1 VAVLIRAG
9 RKAGEPAVRPGGIQ
23 DARHQLK
30 SALILLLLVVT
41 LSTVGYMALEDWS
54 FLDSLFMTVI
64 TLATIGY
71 GEVHPL
77 SSAGQVFTIV
87 VILLGVGTAA
97 YTLGTASK
105 LMVED
110 RIRILFG
117 RKTMKA
123 LQSLHDHY
131 ILCGFGRMGRT
142 VAAELADRA
151 VPFVVVE
158 NKLEVIDDLDRLG
171 YLYIKGDATEDDVL
185 IEAGIGRAKG
195 LVSVVT
201 SDSHNVYIVLSA
213 RGLNPRLAI
222 VARADSDESIQ
233 KLVRAGA
240 NRVISPYSLSGF
252 RIAQAVHSPTVLDFL
267 EKIVHDKAL
276 GLRLDEVLVQERSR
290 LAGASVASS
299 GLRQEHD
306 LIILAIKDSAGKM
319 AFNPASDTVLRAG
332 DTLVVL
338 GHLPNLKKLEK
349 IAAG

>member
-1 VAVLIRAG
+1 MAALIRAG
-9 RKAGEPAVRPGGIQ
+9 RRASEPAARPANAA

-41 LSTVGYMALEDWS
+41 LSTVGYMAVEDWN

-77 SSAGQVFTIV
+77 SPAGEIFTIL

-110 RIRILFG
+110 RIRTLFG

-123 LQSLHDHY
+123 LQNLRDHF

-142 VAAELADRA
+142 IAAELAERGIS
-151 VPFVVVE
+151 FVVVE
-158 NKLEVIDDLDRLG
+158 NKLEVIDDLERFG

-185 IEAGIGRAKG
+185 IEAGIERAKG
-195 LVSVVT
+195 LISVVT

-213 RGLNPRLAI
+213 RGLNPSLSI

-276 GLRLDEVLVQERSR
+276 GLRLDEVLVRGTSR
-290 LAGASVASS
+290 LAGVSISQS

-306 LIILAIKDSAGKM
+306 LIILAIKDSTGKM
-319 AFNPASDTVLRAG
+319 AFNPSSDAVLKAG

-338 GHLPNLKKLEK
+338 GHVPNLKKLEK